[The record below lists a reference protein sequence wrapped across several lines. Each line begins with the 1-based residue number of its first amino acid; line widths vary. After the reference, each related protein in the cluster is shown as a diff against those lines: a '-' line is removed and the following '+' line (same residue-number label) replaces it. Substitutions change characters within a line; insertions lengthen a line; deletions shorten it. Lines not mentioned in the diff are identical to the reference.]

1 MSTKHT
7 KFRTLLGH
15 PQFNKNT
22 ETFENPTDTDK
33 THEASLR
40 RRRLLRAA
48 PPPPPLE
55 HAAVFRPLG
64 ATRSQNGAWPQV

>member
-7 KFRTLLGH
+7 KFRTLLGDH
-15 PQFNKNT
+15 STKNT

-40 RRRLLRAA
+40 RRRRRLRAA